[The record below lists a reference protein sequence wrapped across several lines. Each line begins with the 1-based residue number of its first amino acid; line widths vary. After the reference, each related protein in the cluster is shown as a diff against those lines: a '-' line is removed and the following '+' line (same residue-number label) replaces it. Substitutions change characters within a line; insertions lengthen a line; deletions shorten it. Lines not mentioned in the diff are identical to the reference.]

1 MQFIFI
7 NPSESTFK
15 HKRKT
20 SIKHQFNKLPVVT
33 YYKAR
38 LGQPPSLL
46 VSLID
51 GERNHPRRVVSS
63 RQGNVVIAA
72 HEEVQGL
79 YQTCAAANEIQFS
92 LVFNITIKDVLLVLN
107 VFLNINLIVLIV
119 T

>member
-7 NPSESTFK
+7 KPSESTFK
-15 HKRKT
+15 HKRRNG
-20 SIKHQFNKLPVVT
+20 IKHQFNKLPVVT

-72 HEEVQGL
+72 HEE
-79 YQTCAAANEIQFS
+79 IQFS
-92 LVFNITIKDVLLVLN
+92 LVFNIKIKDVLPVLN